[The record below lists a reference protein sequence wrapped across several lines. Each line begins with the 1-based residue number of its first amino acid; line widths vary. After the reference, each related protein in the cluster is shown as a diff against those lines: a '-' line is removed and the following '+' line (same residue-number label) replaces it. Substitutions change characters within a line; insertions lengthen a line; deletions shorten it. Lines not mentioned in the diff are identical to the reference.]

1 MSRFRTRAG
10 CHLYGKLRRSDFLPV
25 GEDKV
30 SEQLERGYYSLNSS
44 DSEYDGAEHYG
55 HGMFGEN
62 DSSGESEYD
71 ADGMAEIGSGMFNEN
86 ASSDEDGDS
95 VLKPAN
101 ALIVDP
107 DFDFSM

>member
-1 MSRFRTRAG
+1 MESG
-10 CHLYGKLRRSDFLPV
+10 GL
-25 GEDKV
+25 
-30 SEQLERGYYSLNSS
+30 
-44 DSEYDGAEHYG
+44 YDGAENYG

-71 ADGMAEIGSGMFNEN
+71 ADEDMTKIGSGMFNEN
-86 ASSDEDGDS
+86 ASSDEDGER

-101 ALIVDP
+101 ALIADP